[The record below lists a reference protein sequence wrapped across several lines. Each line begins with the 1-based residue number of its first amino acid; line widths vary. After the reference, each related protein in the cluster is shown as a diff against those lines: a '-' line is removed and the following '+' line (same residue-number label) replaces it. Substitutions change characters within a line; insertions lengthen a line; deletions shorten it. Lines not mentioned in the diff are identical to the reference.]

1 MGKQQRIFGL
11 GLDNQDGHTRV
22 TKTKNVILKGGSEE
36 THEKMQE
43 ISIRFEEKLKG
54 KSLTGMD
61 QKEVIDRIKEAVEK
75 SS

>member
-1 MGKQQRIFGL
+1 
-11 GLDNQDGHTRV
+11 
-22 TKTKNVILKGGSEE
+22 
-36 THEKMQE
+36 MQE